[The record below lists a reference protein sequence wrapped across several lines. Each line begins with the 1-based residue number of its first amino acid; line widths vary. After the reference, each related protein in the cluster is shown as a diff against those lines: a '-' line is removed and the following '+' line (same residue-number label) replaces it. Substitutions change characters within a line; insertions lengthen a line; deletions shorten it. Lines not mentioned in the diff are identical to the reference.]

1 MSFSDVASL
10 NKYLADKSYI
20 EGWSFSP
27 KDVEVFS
34 TVGLPCP
41 ATYPNAYR
49 WYIHIAALSG
59 IPAAL
64 ANSASCTSSGASTP
78 APASSSKPAAKKV
91 EEDDDDE
98 VDFGFDDEEEEE
110 DGSNKAP
117 SRSEQAAA
125 LKKQRDAELEEK
137 KQAAMERLAK
147 KEANQ
152 RSLCNLEIK
161 PWEAEQDLMELFA
174 KIKTTVV
181 KDGLKWSEN
190 CALVDVAYGI
200 KKIVLTAVISLNL
213 SMDAI
218 IEEMTEEIF
227 PDEIQSM
234 SMTSMSLL

>member
-1 MSFSDVASL
+1 VTIRERDTQAQIRIKIGDISRVIKDLVSGDLTWDELVAESSNNKKATSD
-10 NKYLADKSYI
+10 DK
-20 EGWSFSP
+20 
-27 KDVEVFS
+27 K
-34 TVGLPCP
+34 
-41 ATYPNAYR
+41 
-49 WYIHIAALSG
+49 
-59 IPAAL
+59 
-64 ANSASCTSSGASTP
+64 
-78 APASSSKPAAKKV
+78 KPAKAEE
-91 EEDDDDE
+91 EEDDIDL
-98 VDFGFDDEEEEE
+98 GFDDEEEE
-110 DGSNKAP
+110 DSSNKAP
-117 SRSEQAAA
+117 SRAEQAAA